1 MFSTKTLKLF
11 SPQPF
16 ATPPAAAVAA
26 ANAQQLIT
34 AWRVGPRSWCWG
46 WGWGRA
52 TNHGQLLN
60 GLLSENYGTP
70 KAHKA
75 FTMLGNASQRRLVTF
90 FIVKHSCCCCLSCC
104 CCCLCHSRC
113 CCCCPNPF
121 GVSHKTNIAHIMAEP
136 SQPETSPLL
145 SACVHK
151 F

>member
-11 SPQPF
+11 SPQPS
-16 ATPPAAAVAA
+16 ATPPAAAA

-34 AWRVGPRSWCWG
+34 ACRVGQWS
-46 WGWGRA
+46 WGRA

-90 FIVKHSCCCCLSCC
+90 FIVIHSCCCLSCC
-104 CCCLCHSRC
+104 CCCLCH
-113 CCCCPNPF
+113 CCCPNPF

>member
-11 SPQPF
+11 SPQPS
-16 ATPPAAAVAA
+16 ATPPAAAAAA

-34 AWRVGPRSWCWG
+34 ACRVGQWSWG
-46 WGWGRA
+46 QGWGRA

-90 FIVKHSCCCCLSCC
+90 FIVIHSCCCLSCC
-104 CCCLCHSRC
+104 CCCLCH
-113 CCCCPNPF
+113 CCCPNPF

-136 SQPETSPLL
+136 SQPETLPLL